1 MAGDRRP
8 FAIRRLTMSDVSFK
22 DYYKVLGV
30 SRTASAAEIKKAYR
44 KLARDFHPDKNKAK
58 GAEEKFKE
66 ANEAN
71 EVLSDPEKRKAYD
84 SLGANWKAGSQFN
97 PPPGWDPRFG
107 GGRRAGPGP
116 GPAGGP
122 GFSDFFSTLFGNAG
136 PGIGGGQFAF
146 EDEADSF
153 HRAPTNRAKIEIT
166 LEDSFHG
173 GSRQVS
179 LSDGRTLNVRVPKGI
194 TAGQTIRLAEQGPRG
209 SDLMLEI
216 GFAAHPHFKV
226 EGRDIEVTVNIAPW
240 EAALG
245 GKIPVPTLGGTVELN
260 LPAGSQGGKKMRLK
274 GRGLPGAPPGDQTLS
289 LRIVT
294 PPAESQTERTAYE
307 ALARLFEGFDPRK
320 L

>member
-1 MAGDRRP
+1 MDY
-8 FAIRRLTMSDVSFK
+8 K

-30 SRTASAAEIKKAYR
+30 SRTASADEIKKAYR
-44 KLARDFHPDKNKAK
+44 KLAREFHPDKNKSK

-107 GGRRAGPGP
+107 GGGGGRRRAG
-116 GPAGGP
+116 AGAGAGTP
-122 GFSDFFSTLFGNAG
+122 GFSDFFSTLFGSAG
-136 PGIGGGQFAF
+136 AGMGGGGGPFGF
-146 EDEADSF
+146 EDEADMF
-153 HRAPTNRAKIEIT
+153 HRAPTNRARIEIT

-179 LSDGRTLNVRVPKGI
+179 LSDGRTLNVRIPKGI
-194 TAGQTIRLAEQGPRG
+194 TEGQTIRLAEQGPRG
-209 SDLMLEI
+209 SDLLLEI
-216 GFAAHPHFKV
+216 GFAAHPQFKV
-226 EGRDIEVTVNIAPW
+226 DGRDIKVTVNVAPW

-260 LPAGSQGGKKMRLK
+260 LPAGSQAGKKMRLK
-274 GRGLPGAPPGDQTLS
+274 GRGLPGTPPGDQTVT
-289 LRIVT
+289 LRIVA
-294 PPAESQTERTAYE
+294 PSAESQTERSAYE
-307 ALARLFEGFDPRK
+307 ALARAFEAFDPRK